1 MKRSGKFLM
10 MVLLNIFG
18 IIVELWIK
26 KRVFGLILMGEKR
39 VWVLFM
45 LVDVFKD
52 FFSFFVVL

>member
-1 MKRSGKFLM
+1 M